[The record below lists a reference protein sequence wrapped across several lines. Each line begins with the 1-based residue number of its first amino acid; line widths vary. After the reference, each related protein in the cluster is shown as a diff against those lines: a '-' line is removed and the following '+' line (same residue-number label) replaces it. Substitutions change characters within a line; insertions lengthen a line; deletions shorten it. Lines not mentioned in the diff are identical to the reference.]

1 MGNAKENFK
10 QALYAVIET
19 YGTEILN
26 DSRRINAL
34 LMDYAPG
41 QTRERKLIVSA
52 LEEGIGGDLL
62 KARDRDSSELKLCVN
77 RCIRCL
83 VDATWVTE
91 EAAQFAVDSISYAL
105 GIRIT
110 ELPQKKIN
118 ASAPKQDHSLEL
130 IKGTILSN
138 NADLPALLN
147 QYQVI
152 GYKAFA
158 ANPTLENLILPQA
171 TREIKPQAFLDCIH
185 LKQVSL
191 PAAIEAIGAGA
202 FSGCDSLETI
212 QIQPNSNYT
221 VVGGMLIDKK
231 NKTLMRVTK
240 SASSKCNIPCE
251 ITTIQPRA
259 FERID
264 ICSIILP
271 RNLSV
276 LSGNAFVFCENLE
289 SFEIDRHNALY
300 STIEGVLHS
309 KDRKQLIR
317 FPSGYQGVN
326 YIVEDSVEHIADG
339 AFCGTANLETITFT
353 SNLKSIGAK
362 AFEYCEKLS
371 SLVLPSSVE
380 TIGERAF
387 QYCNHLFSIML
398 PRGIQEI
405 GDYAFCGCTAIQAIS
420 IPKSVKRI
428 GHAAFKDC
436 ASLRK
441 ITMQD
446 NIEFIGD
453 GAFIGCA
460 DNIEIAIKNNSYVER
475 YCSAHK
481 IKWSVL

>member
-171 TREIKPQAFLDCIH
+171 IREIKPQAFLDCIH

-191 PAAIEAIGAGA
+191 PAAIEAIGV
-202 FSGCDSLETI
+202 LL
-212 QIQPNSNYT
+212 
-221 VVGGMLIDKK
+221 LIDHAPDFCDEPYPAE
-231 NKTLMRVTK
+231 L
-240 SASSKCNIPCE
+240 
-251 ITTIQPRA
+251 QP
-259 FERID
+259 
-264 ICSIILP
+264 P
-271 RNLSV
+271 V
-276 LSGNAFVFCENLE
+276 L
-289 SFEIDRHNALY
+289 
-300 STIEGVLHS
+300 
-309 KDRKQLIR
+309 
-317 FPSGYQGVN
+317 
-326 YIVEDSVEHIADG
+326 
-339 AFCGTANLETITFT
+339 
-353 SNLKSIGAK
+353 
-362 AFEYCEKLS
+362 
-371 SLVLPSSVE
+371 
-380 TIGERAF
+380 
-387 QYCNHLFSIML
+387 
-398 PRGIQEI
+398 
-405 GDYAFCGCTAIQAIS
+405 
-420 IPKSVKRI
+420 
-428 GHAAFKDC
+428 
-436 ASLRK
+436 
-441 ITMQD
+441 
-446 NIEFIGD
+446 
-453 GAFIGCA
+453 
-460 DNIEIAIKNNSYVER
+460 
-475 YCSAHK
+475 
-481 IKWSVL
+481 

>member
-10 QALYAVIET
+10 QALFAVIET

-110 ELPQKKIN
+110 ELPQKRIN

-171 TREIKPQAFLDCIH
+171 IREIKPQAFLDCIH

-276 LSGNAFVFCENLE
+276 LSGNAFVFCEKLE

-300 STIEGVLHS
+300 STIEGV
-309 KDRKQLIR
+309 
-317 FPSGYQGVN
+317 
-326 YIVEDSVEHIADG
+326 
-339 AFCGTANLETITFT
+339 
-353 SNLKSIGAK
+353 
-362 AFEYCEKLS
+362 
-371 SLVLPSSVE
+371 
-380 TIGERAF
+380 
-387 QYCNHLFSIML
+387 
-398 PRGIQEI
+398 
-405 GDYAFCGCTAIQAIS
+405 
-420 IPKSVKRI
+420 
-428 GHAAFKDC
+428 
-436 ASLRK
+436 
-441 ITMQD
+441 
-446 NIEFIGD
+446 
-453 GAFIGCA
+453 
-460 DNIEIAIKNNSYVER
+460 
-475 YCSAHK
+475 
-481 IKWSVL
+481 